1 MLKTLWK
8 FQVLSLDKEVEHEV
22 YDLKANLLRLIGV
35 GSYSDSVEWKEP
47 CISLILPE
55 VICKACNHTR
65 DIDLCKDQYYT
76 NENNR
81 YAKYAI
87 NVLLKWSF
95 ICFIL
100 L

>member
-1 MLKTLWK
+1 
-8 FQVLSLDKEVEHEV
+8 LDKEVEHEV

-35 GSYSDSVEWKEP
+35 GSYGDSVEWKEP

-87 NVLLKWSF
+87 NVLLK
-95 ICFIL
+95 
-100 L
+100 